1 MNKWSQPSSPSHVP
15 GFVALPVG
23 FLFKP
28 DNTSTTQQAP
38 VRHRKLIKSMLLI
51 QGRAAKE
58 PAAFQ
63 KSTAVG
69 QQKPVYQ
76 SHAFPFSCSPLHTFT
91 EVDARAEPASFPT
104 SPILPSPCTN
114 FIVTSTLIL
123 GESLQRFRFYSQ
135 DPILLFTSPM
145 PRAQSPRLRCTAN
158 IDPKKLWS
166 RTIQPDLTDTLG
178 KVKSLML
185 TYCKT

>member
-15 GFVALPVG
+15 GFAALPVG

-28 DNTSTTQQAP
+28 DNTSTMQQAP
-38 VRHRKLIKSMLLI
+38 VRHRILIKSMPLL

-76 SHAFPFSCSPLHTFT
+76 SRAFPFSCSPLHTFT
-91 EVDARAEPASFPT
+91 EVDVRAEPASFPT
-104 SPILPSPCTN
+104 GPVLPSSCTN

-135 DPILLFTSPM
+135 DLILLFTSRM
-145 PRAQSPRLRCTAN
+145 LRA
-158 IDPKKLWS
+158 
-166 RTIQPDLTDTLG
+166 
-178 KVKSLML
+178 
-185 TYCKT
+185 